1 MKKIKNIIFML
12 MLALMVT
19 TCSTAP
25 ITGRKQLKLVSDESV
40 VQSSVAQYN
49 QMIGQLK
56 TQNLLANNTE
66 EGRRLVEIGKRVTG
80 AVEEYLR
87 ENGME
92 DKLQNLNWEFN
103 LIKSNEINAFALPG
117 GKIAFYTGVLPI
129 LKTDG
134 GIAYV
139 MGHEIGHVIGG
150 HHAERA
156 SGQTFAGFI
165 MTGKRLVDTM
175 TNGAT
180 AVISDDIAQKGL
192 SLGLLKFNRT
202 QEYEADKY
210 GMIFMAM
217 AGYNPEEAIAA
228 EERMVQLSGNGG
240 TVELFST
247 HPSGPNRI
255 EELKRF
261 LPEAM
266 KYYRK

>member
-1 MKKIKNIIFML
+1 
-12 MLALMVT
+12 
-19 TCSTAP
+19 
-25 ITGRKQLKLVSDESV
+25 
-40 VQSSVAQYN
+40 
-49 QMIGQLK
+49 
-56 TQNLLANNTE
+56 
-66 EGRRLVEIGKRVTG
+66 
-80 AVEEYLR
+80 
-87 ENGME
+87 ME
-92 DKLQNLNWEFN
+92 DKLRNLNWEFN

-117 GKIAFYTGVLPI
+117 GKIAFYTGILPI

-180 AVISDDIAQKGL
+180 AVISDDLAQKGL